1 MSDDASKHTG
11 VERRVIQRRVQRDRR
26 VLIRFLPGKEPRRK
40 NSGRRK
46 EDVGDLSDRD

>member
-1 MSDDASKHTG
+1 MSDDASHTG

-26 VLIRFLPGKEPRRK
+26 VLIRFQPGKGPRRK

-46 EDVGDLSDRD
+46 GDAGNHKECD